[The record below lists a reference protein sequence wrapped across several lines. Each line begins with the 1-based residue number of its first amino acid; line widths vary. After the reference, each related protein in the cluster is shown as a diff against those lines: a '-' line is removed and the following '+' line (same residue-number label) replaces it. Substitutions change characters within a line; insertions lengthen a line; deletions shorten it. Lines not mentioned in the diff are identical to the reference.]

1 MAEVLEVARFKV
13 KADDEE
19 TMLAARPAMEAG
31 LARHCPGFV
40 SLTLTRDG
48 DTWVDIVRWESR
60 AEALAA
66 MEKVMTLPEC
76 QAMFS
81 LIDEVVAMEHLE
93 VVRERGRE

>member
-13 KADDEE
+13 KPDDEGR
-19 TMLAARPAMEAG
+19 MLAARPAMEAA
-31 LARHCPGFV
+31 LERECPGFV
-40 SLTLTRDG
+40 SLVLTRDG

-60 AEALAA
+60 EQALAA
-66 MEKVMTLPEC
+66 MEKVMTVPEC

-81 LIDEVVAMEHLE
+81 LIDEVVATEHLD